1 MLPSAPHSLP
11 TLLDRPKR
19 TTASAWRSILLGSS
33 LLLPLSGCEVDVGSP
48 PRSEV
53 EALATV
59 PVPWNG
65 KVSYGV
71 LQDYRDGIRYN
82 TVRIGSQ
89 EWMAENLRHASFP
102 QVGICHSSDPDCARW
117 GRFYRWSEALALPR
131 TRDTLLSDVSQ
142 GLSRGI
148 CPSGWHIPSHE
159 EVWILKTSAAYAAGL
174 DPSLVATVLK
184 ARAGWKERDTSLI
197 GTDSLGFRMLASGS
211 CDQGSFSLFCSG
223 AGTDGS
229 FWTSSESSFPDGI
242 AFATRFTAGSTDVD
256 SRNESKSSLRNVRC
270 LRD

>member
-1 MLPSAPHSLP
+1 MSLP
-11 TLLDRPKR
+11 LT
-19 TTASAWRSILLGSS
+19 
-33 LLLPLSGCEVDVGSP
+33 GCEVGVGSP

-53 EALATV
+53 DAIATV
-59 PVPWNG
+59 PVPWNE

-71 LQDYRDGIRYN
+71 LQDARDGIRYN

-89 EWMAENLRHASFP
+89 EWMAENLRHAP
-102 QVGICHSSDPDCARW
+102 TPEVGICHSSDRDCTRW

-131 TRDTLLSDVSQ
+131 ARDTLLAGVSQ

-148 CPSGWHIPSHE
+148 CPSGWHIPTHE
-159 EVWILKTSAAYAAGL
+159 EVWLLKTSAAYAAGR

-184 ARAGWKERDTSLI
+184 ARAGWKERDTGRI

-211 CDQGSFSLFCSG
+211 CDQGSYSLSCSG
-223 AGTDGS
+223 TGTEGT

-242 AFATRFTAGSTDVD
+242 AFAARFTAGSSDLDQSNKRKTTMV
-256 SRNESKSSLRNVRC
+256 NVRC